1 MQDATER
8 YTVTIHAAAPGTPR
22 KGMRAG
28 QWIDLGDSDVGH
40 MYLSLDRTNSFDE
53 AGNKKDPLSF
63 GFTRELAPDGTS
75 RGRVDLDDVKVYQNP
90 RYERTLEISREQYE
104 KIVEFAK
111 DPAKH
116 GFDVKNYNLASN
128 SCVDFAWGA
137 LNHAGIHGNTIFGE
151 FKTYE
156 GTLKVLDNI
165 GPVQSIRPQVKGSEL
180 DREEWKPM
188 PEQTNAIQR
197 WSTDANDPARAG
209 ALAWTGTPADPSHA
223 DNPRLNQIHER
234 VVAMDAFGADSAN
247 VSASLLALSK
257 EQQFARVDDV
267 LLGERRGDAA
277 PNLFIVQ
284 GDRADPAHLRAS
296 LPADVAA
303 QTPVAASFE
312 RVEQLA
318 QAQPQRDA
326 QRLQEDQQLQQS
338 QGPRMA

>member
-1 MQDATER
+1 MQKDSADRITL
-8 YTVTIHAAAPGTPR
+8 TVHLAAPGTPLVALENNER
-22 KGMRAG
+22 KQVG
-28 QWIDLGDSDVGH
+28 LSDVGH
-40 MYLSLDRTNSFDE
+40 MFLSLDRVGSPE
-53 AGNKKDPLSF
+53 PRQSF
-63 GFTRELAPDGTS
+63 GYTRTPIPGNNDLGKV
-75 RGRVDLDDVKVYQNP
+75 VDYDLRTYENP
-90 RYERTLEISREQYE
+90 RYQRTIEITQEQYN
-104 KIVEFAK
+104 KIIEFAK
-111 DPAKH
+111 DPEKH
-116 GFDVKNYNLASN
+116 GFDAKNYNLATN

-188 PEQTNAIQR
+188 PVQTNAIQR
-197 WSTDANDPARAG
+197 WSTDASDPARAD
-209 ALAWTGTPADPSHA
+209 ALAWTGTPGDPNHA
-223 DNPRLNQIHER
+223 DNPRLNQIHQR
-234 VVAMDAFGADSAN
+234 VVAMNAFGAQNGN

-257 EQQFARVDDV
+257 EQQFTRVDDV

-284 GDRADPAHLRAS
+284 GDRSDPPHQRAS

-312 RVEQLA
+312 RIEQLA

-326 QRLQEDQQLQQS
+326 QRQQEEQQLAQVHA
-338 QGPRMA
+338 PRMV

>member
-1 MQDATER
+1 MQDAQDR
-8 YTVTIHAAAPGTPR
+8 RTVTIHVAAPGTPR

-28 QWIDLGDSDVGH
+28 KEVDLDDSEVGH
-40 MYLSLDRTNSFDE
+40 MYLSLDRVGKGED
-53 AGNKKDPLSF
+53 ALSY
-63 GFTRELAPDGTS
+63 GFTRKIGPDGKS
-75 RGRVDLDDVKVYQNP
+75 YGEVDEHDLEVYQNP
-90 RYERTLEISREQYE
+90 RYQRTIEITKEQYD
-104 KIVEFAK
+104 KIIEFAEA
-111 DPAKH
+111 PEKH
-116 GFDVKNYNLASN
+116 GFDKDNYNLATN

-165 GPVQSIRPQVKGSEL
+165 GPVQSIRTQVKGSEL

-197 WSTDANDPARAG
+197 WSTDTNDPARAE
-209 ALAWTGTPADPSHA
+209 ALAWAGTPADPTHA

-234 VVAMDAFGADSAN
+234 VVAMNAFGTQNGN

-284 GDRADPAHLRAS
+284 GDRSDPAHQRAS

-312 RVEQLA
+312 RIEQLA

-326 QRLQEDQQLQQS
+326 QRQQEEQQLAQVHA
-338 QGPRMA
+338 PRMA

>member
-1 MQDATER
+1 MQDAAER
-8 YTVTIHAAAPGTPR
+8 YTVTIHLAAPGTPR
-22 KGMRAG
+22 RGMRG
-28 QWIDLGDSDVGH
+28 GEWIDLEDSDVGH
-40 MYLSLDRTNSFDE
+40 MYLSLNRVGE
-53 AGNKKDPLSF
+53 KADPLSF
-63 GFTRELAPDGTS
+63 GFTRKIEPDGS
-75 RGRVDLDDVKVYQNP
+75 SHGSVDANDVRVYQDP
-90 RYERTLEISREQYE
+90 RYQRTIEISNEQYN
-104 KIVEFAK
+104 KIIEFAK

-116 GFDVKNYNLASN
+116 GFDAKNYNLASN

-188 PEQTNAIQR
+188 PVQTNAIQR
-197 WSTDANDPARAG
+197 WSTDASDPARAD
-209 ALAWTGTPADPSHA
+209 ALAWTGTPGDPNHA
-223 DNPRLNQIHER
+223 DNPRLNQIHQR
-234 VVAMDAFGADSAN
+234 VVAMNAFGAQNGN

-257 EQQFARVDDV
+257 EQQFTRVDVV

-284 GDRADPAHLRAS
+284 GDRSDPAHQRAS

-312 RVEQLA
+312 RIEQLA
-318 QAQPQRDA
+318 QAQPQRDT
-326 QRLQEDQQLQQS
+326 QRQQEEQQLAQAHA
-338 QGPRMA
+338 PRMV

>member
-1 MQDATER
+1 MQNDSAER
-8 YTVTIHAAAPGTPR
+8 ITLTVHLAAPGTPLVALENSER
-22 KGMRAG
+22 KQVGA
-28 QWIDLGDSDVGH
+28 SDVGH
-40 MYLSLDRTNSFDE
+40 MFLSIDRVGSGE
-53 AGNKKDPLSF
+53 PPQSF
-63 GFTRELAPDGTS
+63 GYTRMPIPGNSDLGKV
-75 RGRVDLDDVKVYQNP
+75 VDYDLRRYENP
-90 RYERTLEISREQYE
+90 RYQRTIEITQEQYD

-165 GPVQSIRPQVKGSEL
+165 GPLQSIRPQVKGSEL

-234 VVAMDAFGADSAN
+234 VVAMNAFGADSAN

-257 EQQFARVDDV
+257 EQQFARVDAV

>member
-1 MQDATER
+1 MQDAAER
-8 YTVTIHAAAPGTPR
+8 YTVTIHVAAPGTPR
-22 KGMRAG
+22 RGMRG
-28 QWIDLGDSDVGH
+28 NEWIDLDNSDVGH
-40 MYLSLDRTNSFDE
+40 MYLTLDQPGMKG
-53 AGNKKDPLSF
+53 APLSF
-63 GFTRELAPDGTS
+63 GFTRTMELDGS
-75 RGRVDLDDVKVYQNP
+75 SHGMVDLNDVRVYQDP
-90 RYERTLEISREQYE
+90 RYQRTIEISKEQYE
-104 KIVEFAK
+104 KIKAFAN
-111 DPAKH
+111 DPQKY
-116 GFDVKNYNLASN
+116 GFDKDNYNLASN

-188 PEQTNAIQR
+188 PVQTNAIQR
-197 WSTDANDPARAG
+197 WSTDASDPARAD
-209 ALAWTGTPADPSHA
+209 ALAWTGTPGDPNHA
-223 DNPRLNQIHER
+223 DNPRLNQIHQR
-234 VVAMDAFGADSAN
+234 VVAMNAFGAQNGN

-257 EQQFARVDDV
+257 EQQFTRVDDV
-267 LLGERRGDAA
+267 LLGERRGDSA

-284 GDRADPAHLRAS
+284 GDRSDPSHQRAS

-312 RVEQLA
+312 RIEQLA

-326 QRLQEDQQLQQS
+326 QRQQEEQQLAQTHA
-338 QGPRMA
+338 PRMA